1 MENVVIVTGG
11 SGHIG
16 NVLVRA
22 LLSKGYKVGVIDLDP
37 KDKALEGLD
46 IEYYQGDIRDLDFL
60 TKIFKKAKY
69 VCHLAGIISIAPGKE
84 KLMYDV
90 NVEGTKTVIEACKKA
105 KVKRLLYTSSIHAL
119 YEPPKGIPIIEKL
132 AKITGVKDE
141 YGKTKILATQ
151 EVLKASKQDLDT
163 VVVYPTGI
171 VGPYDFRH
179 SEFGSLIRDARKYS
193 KVFYI
198 EGGYNFVDVRD
209 VANGIILALEKG
221 KSGEGYL
228 LAGQGITILELFQT
242 LAELTNTPGPKIKA
256 PTCIIKFLAPIAE
269 FFYKLLKKKPVFTE
283 YAIDVL
289 HSNHLTD
296 SSKAEKELGFKAR
309 DIYQTIKDTL
319 AWYEGKDVGVK

>member
-1 MENVVIVTGG
+1 MVIVTGG

-22 LLSKGYKVGVIDLDP
+22 LLSKGYKVAVIDRDP
-37 KDKALEGLD
+37 RDKALEGLD

-69 VCHLAGIISIAPGKE
+69 VCHLAGIISIATGNE
-84 KLMYDV
+84 KLLYDV
-90 NVEGTKTVIEACKKA
+90 NVEGTKTVIEACKRA
-105 KVKRLLYTSSIHAL
+105 KVQRLLYTSSIHAL

-132 AKITGVKDE
+132 AKIKNIKGE
-141 YGKTKILATQ
+141 YAKTKILATR
-151 EVLKASKQDLDT
+151 EVLKASKEGLDT
-163 VVVYPTGI
+163 VVVYPSGI

-179 SEFGSLIRDARKYS
+179 SEFGSLIKDARKYS

-209 VANGIILALEKG
+209 VAKRIILALEKG
-221 KSGEGYL
+221 KTGEGYL
-228 LAGQGITILELFQT
+228 LAGQSISIFQLFLALARITK
-242 LAELTNTPGPKIKA
+242 TPGPKIKA
-256 PTCIIKFLAPIAE
+256 PTWIVKFLAPIAE
-269 FFYKLLKKKPVFTE
+269 FFYKILKKKPVFTE

-296 SSKAEKELGFKAR
+296 SSKAEKELGYKVR
-309 DIYQTIKDTL
+309 DIYKTIQDTL
-319 AWYEGKDVGVK
+319 DWYEGKDVGIK

>member
-1 MENVVIVTGG
+1 MVIVTGG
-11 SGHIG
+11 SGHVG

-22 LLSKGYKVGVIDLDP
+22 LLSKGYKVGVIDRDP

-46 IEYYQGDIRDLDFL
+46 IVYYQGDIRDLDFL
-60 TKIFKKAKY
+60 TNIFKKAKY

-84 KLMYDV
+84 QLMYDV

-105 KVKRLLYTSSIHAL
+105 KVQRLLYTSSIHAL
-119 YEPPKGIPIIEKL
+119 YEPPKGTPITETL
-132 AKITGVKDE
+132 AKIEDTEND
-141 YGKTKILATQ
+141 YARTKILATE
-151 EVLKASKQDLDT
+151 EVLKASKEDLDT
-163 VVVYPTGI
+163 VVVYPSGI
-171 VGPYDFRH
+171 AGPYDFRN
-179 SEFGSLIRDARKYS
+179 SEFGSLIKDARTYS

-221 KSGEGYL
+221 RTGEGYL
-228 LAGQGITILELFQT
+228 LAGQSITIFELFQL
-242 LAELTNTPGPKIKA
+242 LARITDTPGPKIKA

-283 YAIDVL
+283 YAIEVL

-309 DIYQTIKDTL
+309 DIHKTIQDTL
-319 AWYEGKDVGVK
+319 DWYEGKDVGFQ

>member
-1 MENVVIVTGG
+1 MVIVTGG
-11 SGHIG
+11 SGHVG

-22 LLSKGYKVGVIDLDP
+22 LLSKGYKVGVIDRDP

-46 IEYYQGDIRDLDFL
+46 IVYYQGDIRDLDFL
-60 TKIFKKAKY
+60 TNIFKKAKY

-84 KLMYDV
+84 QLMYDV

-105 KVKRLLYTSSIHAL
+105 KVQRLLYTSSIHAL

-132 AKITGVKDE
+132 AKITGIKDE
-141 YGKTKILATQ
+141 YGKTKVLATRGILTAAK
-151 EVLKASKQDLDT
+151 EGLDT
-163 VVVYPTGI
+163 VVVYPSEI

-179 SEFGSLIRDARKYS
+179 SEFGSLIKDARKYS

-209 VANGIILALEKG
+209 IANGIILALEKG
-221 KSGEGYL
+221 RTGEGYL
-228 LAGQGITILELFQT
+228 LAGQSITIFELFQL
-242 LAELTNTPGPKIKA
+242 LARITDTPGPKIKA

-283 YAIDVL
+283 YAIEVL

-309 DIYQTIKDTL
+309 DIHKTIQDTL
-319 AWYEGKDVGVK
+319 DWYEGKDVGFQ

>member
-1 MENVVIVTGG
+1 MVIVTGG
-11 SGHIG
+11 SGHVG

-22 LLSKGYKVGVIDLDP
+22 LLSKGYKVGVIDRDP
-37 KDKALEGLD
+37 RDKALKGLD

-60 TKIFKKAKY
+60 TNIFKKAKY

-84 KLMYDV
+84 KLMYNV

-132 AKITGVKDE
+132 AKITGIKDE
-141 YGKTKILATQ
+141 YGKTKVLATR
-151 EVLKASKQDLDT
+151 EVLAAAKKGLNT

-171 VGPYDFRH
+171 AGPYDFRH
-179 SEFGSLIRDARKYS
+179 SEFGSLIKDARKYS

-221 KSGEGYL
+221 RTGEGYL
-228 LAGQGITILELFQT
+228 LAGQSITIFELFQL
-242 LAELTNTPGPKIKA
+242 LAKITDTPGPKIKA

-283 YAIDVL
+283 YAIEVL

-309 DIYQTIKDTL
+309 DIHKTIQDTL
-319 AWYEGKDVGVK
+319 DWYEGKEVEIQ

>member
-1 MENVVIVTGG
+1 MTGG

-22 LLSKGYKVGVIDLDP
+22 LLSQGYKVGVIDLDP

-132 AKITGVKDE
+132 AKIEDTEND
-141 YGKTKILATQ
+141 YARTKILATK
-151 EVLKASKQDLDT
+151 EVLKASKERLDT
-163 VVVYPTGI
+163 VVVYPSGV
-171 VGPYDFRH
+171 VGPYDFRN
-179 SEFGSLIRDARKYS
+179 SEFGSLIRDARTYS
-193 KVFYI
+193 KIFYI

-228 LAGQGITILELFQT
+228 LAGQDISILELFQA
-242 LAELTNTPGPKIKA
+242 LAKITKTPRPRIKA
-256 PTCIIKFLAPIAE
+256 PTCIIRFLAPIAE
-269 FFYKLLKKKPVFTE
+269 FFYKILKKKPVFTE
-283 YAIDVL
+283 YAIEVL

-296 SSKAEKELGFKAR
+296 SSKAEEELGFKAR
-309 DIYQTIKDTL
+309 DIYKTIQDTL
-319 AWYEGKDVGVK
+319 DWYEGKDVRIN

>member
-1 MENVVIVTGG
+1 MVIVTGG
-11 SGHIG
+11 SGHVG

-22 LLSKGYKVGVIDLDP
+22 LLSKGYKVGVIDRDP
-37 KDKALEGLD
+37 RDKALKGLD
-46 IEYYQGDIRDLDFL
+46 IEYHQGDIRDLDFL
-60 TKIFKKAKY
+60 TNIFKKAKY

-132 AKITGVKDE
+132 AKITGIKDE
-141 YGKTKILATQ
+141 YGKTKVLATR
-151 EVLKASKQDLDT
+151 EVLAAAKEGLNT

-171 VGPYDFRH
+171 AGPYDFRH
-179 SEFGSLIRDARKYS
+179 SEFGSLIKDARKYS

-221 KSGEGYL
+221 RTGEGYL
-228 LAGQGITILELFQT
+228 LAGQSITIFELFQL
-242 LAELTNTPGPKIKA
+242 LAKITDTPGPKIKA

-283 YAIDVL
+283 YAIEVL

-309 DIYQTIKDTL
+309 DIHKTIQDTL
-319 AWYEGKDVGVK
+319 DWYEEKEVEIQ